1 MVQNQELANSFVGS
15 AVGSHKGEP
24 ADGYQID
31 KRALW
36 GLYAVYAAIGTVNG
50 FFATFLA
57 TPTICQYVFGPLG
70 VNVQITQCNVAP
82 SVFQMSWNFKLFFG
96 FFLDNISFFGSRRK
110 GWLLFGWTGGLI
122 MLAVNAI
129 LVTGFVEHHEWSTY
143 MYSLMG
149 MCIFYTFSDVAGDGL
164 IIELSKYEPDD
175 RRGYILTSCQMVRFT
190 MMMAVTVYGMLFM
203 SGKDYQPADGGS
215 QVFPFELPFYAVHWG
230 LLIMAL
236 PFYAMMWMFL
246 KDPPAAEDH
255 PRGCAG
261 LAHSFGRIWQAL
273 KSYAIFMLLIQMV
286 GIQGISGLQNP
297 ALQDIAMIASPSN
310 FQSSL
315 GCSIGNLMFVVGVWL
330 FRKYLLTYNWRL
342 TLIWTHAMISV
353 LSILAIMIIYDT
365 WGISQ
370 NGWFYLFYNQIPSF
384 IQGLCQV
391 LGSLAVIEVSP
402 AGLEATIYELLISAN
417 NGALALSAALQSVFA
432 EPFELDGI
440 NGPAWADYHCA
451 RSNGTWSDVPAA
463 PICNKW
469 ENRMASATWMTLA
482 VNLLG
487 VVIFMWFMPKNGA
500 HCREWAAKASWH
512 TNWAGALN
520 FVVFFG
526 PFIYSTYT
534 TLSFN

>member
-1 MVQNQELANSFVGS
+1 
-15 AVGSHKGEP
+15 
-24 ADGYQID
+24 
-31 KRALW
+31 
-36 GLYAVYAAIGTVNG
+36 
-50 FFATFLA
+50 
-57 TPTICQYVFGPLG
+57 
-70 VNVQITQCNVAP
+70 
-82 SVFQMSWNFKLFFG
+82 
-96 FFLDNISFFGSRRK
+96 
-110 GWLLFGWTGGLI
+110 
-122 MLAVNAI
+122 MLAVNAM
-129 LVTGFVEHHEWSTY
+129 LVSGFVEHHEWSTY

-190 MMMAVTVYGMLFM
+190 MMMLVTVYGMLFM
-203 SGKDYQPADGGS
+203 SGKDYQPEDGGS
-215 QVFPFELPFYAVHWG
+215 QVFPFELSFSAIHWG

-246 KDPPAAEDH
+246 QDPPAAEDH

-261 LAHSFGRIWQAL
+261 LVHSLGRIWQAL

-286 GIQGISGLQNP
+286 GIQGISGMQNP
-297 ALQDIAMIASPSN
+297 ALQPIAMVASPSN

-315 GCSIGNLMFVVGVWL
+315 GCTIGNMMFVGGVWL
-330 FRKYLLTYNWRL
+330 FRRYLLTYNWRL
-342 TLIWTHAMISV
+342 TLIWTHAIISV
-353 LSILAIMIIYDT
+353 LSILAIMIIFDSF
-365 WGISQ
+365 GISQ

-432 EPFELDGI
+432 KPFELDGI
-440 NGPAWADYHCA
+440 DGPGWAKHHCA
-451 RSNGTWSDVPAA
+451 RSNGTWSSDYPAD
-463 PICNKW
+463 PICHKW

-482 VNLLG
+482 VNLVG
-487 VVIFMWFMPKNGA
+487 VVIFMWFMPKNAA
-500 HCREWAAKASWH
+500 HCREWAAKATWH
-512 TNWAGALN
+512 NSGAACLN

-526 PFIYSTYT
+526 PFIYSTYQ